1 MQPPPYARLAHM
13 GALVSLCL
21 LIVWLVAWEIWIAP
35 LEPGGTMVALKALPL
50 LFPLRGVIKRDLY
63 TLQWSSMLILL
74 YFCEGAV
81 RAWSDTNP
89 TSRIMA
95 MGEVM
100 LVVVY
105 FISALL
111 YLQPYKR
118 EAKRIAREL
127 LQKVNASS
135 HER

>member
-1 MQPPPYARLAHM
+1 MQPPRFAHM
-13 GALVSLCL
+13 GALVSLVL
-21 LIVWLVAWEIWIAP
+21 LIVWLVAWEVWIAP
-35 LEPGGTMVALKALPL
+35 LEPGGTLVALKALPL
-50 LFPLRGVIKRDLY
+50 LIPLRGVIKRDLY

-74 YFCEGAV
+74 YFTEGAV

-89 TSRIMA
+89 VSQIMA
-95 MGEVM
+95 LGEVL
-100 LVVVY
+100 LVAVY

>member
-1 MQPPPYARLAHM
+1 MQPPRYGRFAHM
-13 GALVSLCL
+13 GALISLVL
-21 LIVWLVAWEIWIAP
+21 LIAWLVAWEVWIAP

-74 YFCEGAV
+74 YFAEGAV

-89 TSRIMA
+89 VSQVMA
-95 MGEVM
+95 LGEVM

-105 FISALL
+105 FASALL

-118 EAKRIAREL
+118 EARRIAREL